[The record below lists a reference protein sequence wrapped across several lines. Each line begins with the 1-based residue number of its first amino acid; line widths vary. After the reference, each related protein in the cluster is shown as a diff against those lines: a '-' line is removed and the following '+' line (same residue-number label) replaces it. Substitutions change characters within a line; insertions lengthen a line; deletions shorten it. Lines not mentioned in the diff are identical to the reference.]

1 MSSMNDAFY
10 SMYIKNPI
18 LYAFCCYHLFVNIG
32 LIGHC
37 IPKTMPSVK
46 TAKSNACPSN
56 CLNGGT
62 CIGNASNYTCVC
74 LKNYTGAIFL
84 YFVVAIYSDYLL

>member
-1 MSSMNDAFY
+1 M
-10 SMYIKNPI
+10 
-18 LYAFCCYHLFVNIG
+18 LFCCYRLFVNIG

-74 LKNYTGAIFL
+74 LKNYTGANFL
-84 YFVVAIYSDYLL
+84 NFLSFLCHLCDYAHSL